1 MMFQTTPFF
10 SMEVFETCW
19 ILFCCFFFGG
29 VVRNKLEPFKFGG
42 TN

>member
-10 SMEVFETCW
+10 FNGSIWDMLDF
-19 ILFCCFFFGG
+19 FFFGG